1 MTDEAVTDPVRT
13 CEDRGSVMPMVT
25 ILIAF
30 LMIGGW
36 ALLSATQQ
44 WNTRRDVHAVAAA
57 AARAAAQGDQDAIR
71 SGGLVDPD
79 LANGRA
85 QAILAASGHS
95 GSVIID
101 GATVTVTV
109 FAAVNY
115 AFPAP
120 GFPPTISGSA
130 SAVAVSGVDGTE
142 GG

>member
-1 MTDEAVTDPVRT
+1 MTEDAEANPTPI
-13 CEDRGSVMPMVT
+13 CADRGSVMPMAT
-25 ILIAF
+25 ILVAF

-44 WNTRRDVHAVAAA
+44 WNARRDVHAVAAA

-79 LANGRA
+79 LAGGRA
-85 QAILAASGHS
+85 QAILSASGHS
-95 GSVIID
+95 GSVSID
-101 GATVTVTV
+101 GTTVTVTV
-109 FAAVNY
+109 FAVVDY

-120 GFPPTISGSA
+120 GFPATISGSA
-130 SAVAVSGVDGTE
+130 SAVAVSGVAGTE